1 MSEIVVHRLFHP
13 WLHSDF
19 IFFKLSAM
27 GKRHDECLKV
37 LHGFTN
43 KVQYQ
48 TERSFSIKAYIMTD
62 QEHCHTLL
70 TARQTEK

>member
-1 MSEIVVHRLFHP
+1 VQEMFQVSFLVLPCRMSEIILHRLFHP
-13 WLHSDF
+13 WLHPDF

-43 KVQYQ
+43 KVQQ
-48 TERSFSIKAYIMTD
+48 SK
-62 QEHCHTLL
+62 L
-70 TARQTEK
+70 